1 MRARNM
7 EEAALRDDSQ
17 TPNARAHRMV
27 KAAEFMGLAAQRAE
41 ETGEVI
47 KNYLGSGDYRGEV
60 NQVGKP
66 HGRGVLR
73 YPNGSVHHEGEWR
86 SGITHGLG
94 VNRRFD
100 NGTIWYAGQWKDNR
114 RQGLGVFWNGDGN
127 VDYAGWW
134 NKGDQSQTAPP

>member
-7 EEAALRDDSQ
+7 EEAVLRDDSQ

-41 ETGEVI
+41 ETGTVI

-60 NQVGKP
+60 MKLRA
-66 HGRGVLR
+66 HGVGVLR

-86 SGITHGLG
+86 NGKPHGLG
-94 VNRRFD
+94 VNRRPD
-100 NGTIWYAGQWKDNR
+100 NGTIWYAGQWQDNH
-114 RQGLGVFWNGDGN
+114 RQGLGVRRNGDGN

-134 NKGDQSQTAPP
+134 NKGDRSQTAPP